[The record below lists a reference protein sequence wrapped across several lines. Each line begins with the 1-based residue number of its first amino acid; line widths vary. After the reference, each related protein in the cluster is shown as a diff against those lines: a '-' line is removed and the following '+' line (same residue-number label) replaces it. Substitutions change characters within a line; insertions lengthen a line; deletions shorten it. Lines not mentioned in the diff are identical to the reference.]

1 MKMTKIEELFS
12 FLELKKEFRIKFTK
26 SRNIPEYLNRFVT
39 VSISGYPTS
48 EFKKCIKEIKEN
60 GFLIRDDK
68 IKYSRKYKTSYVT
81 TEVPKEFWPEEI
93 LHPDIEIPTE
103 EIHFSGMSDQKFL
116 LCMLKELNIDHD
128 YYKGDVFYYKTE
140 GYGHQDHEDVEEFLR
155 RFGCIV
161 GPKKPWS
168 VGTKSETCIAQASNF
183 CLRSK
188 LNKFNRDILSDKGE

>member
-1 MKMTKIEELFS
+1 MTKIEELFS

-39 VSISGYPTS
+39 VSISGYATS
-48 EFKKCIKEIKEN
+48 EFKKCVKEIKQE

-81 TEVPKEFWPEEI
+81 VESPKEFWPEEI

-116 LCMLKELNIDHD
+116 ICMLKELNIDYN

-140 GYGHQDHEDVEEFLR
+140 GCLNKDHDDIETFLR
-155 RFGCIV
+155 GLGCTV
-161 GPKKPWS
+161 GYPKRWYI
-168 VGTKSETCIAQASNF
+168 GTRADFAQHQVSNF

-188 LNKFNRDILSDKGE
+188 LNKFNRDILLDKKEV